1 VTPGRCRVA
10 ASNEHRHSE
19 QCRTVGGLRQDAAI
33 AETGYEI
40 AFDASKEALKG
51 QETSLEDLRTRAA
64 TVLSG
69 ASIATAF
76 LGAQA
81 LKRPKNRPE
90 LWLDGWEWVAAGS
103 FVALAFTVIVILW
116 PRKNWVFTV
125 GARDLIAGY
134 VEGARKYTM
143 PEIQRNLA
151 LHLENHFDA
160 NQRKI
165 ERLLNWFRVSC
176 GLLALQVVAWI
187 LDLTTGG

>member
-1 VTPGRCRVA
+1 MAGTRRRSSRA
-10 ASNEHRHSE
+10 QREDER
-19 QCRTVGGLRQDAAI
+19 I
-33 AETGYEI
+33 ETGYEI
-40 AFDASKEALKG
+40 AFDLSKEALVG

-64 TVLSG
+64 TILSG

-81 LKRPKNRPE
+81 LKLPKDRPD

-103 FVALAFTVIVILW
+103 FIGLAFTVIAILW
-116 PRKNWVFTV
+116 PRKDWVFTV

-134 VEGARKYTM
+134 LEGGREYTV

-160 NQRKI
+160 NQQKI
-165 ERLLNWFRVSC
+165 ERLLDWFRVGC